1 MNTDISESTDE
12 TEIGDLTEQDSPK
25 LPSQLEHRAE
35 RIRSSVA
42 RLTSSSV
49 NELEG
54 LTLELNA
61 LQEFLKSETD
71 RVQREVESAL
81 AGLRIIIETI
91 SPWKSIPTSVATPR
105 REVLNGVKGTK
116 RLSGRG
122 KLTQAIRSRN
132 CLGRS

>member
-1 MNTDISESTDE
+1 MNTDVSESADE

-42 RLTSSSV
+42 RLTSSSI

-81 AGLRIIIETI
+81 AGLRLIIETI
-91 SPWKSIPTSVATPR
+91 SPWKSIPTRVATPR

-116 RLSGRG
+116 RPSEG
-122 KLTQAIRSRN
+122 TN
-132 CLGRS
+132 

>member
-1 MNTDISESTDE
+1 MNTDVSESADE

-42 RLTSSSV
+42 RLTSSSI

-81 AGLRIIIETI
+81 AGIRIIIETI
-91 SPWKSIPTSVATPR
+91 SPWESIPTSTKTQK
-105 REVLNGVKGTK
+105 REGLNASKGFK
-116 RLSGRG
+116 RLSDG
-122 KLTQAIRSRN
+122 TH
-132 CLGRS
+132 

>member
-1 MNTDISESTDE
+1 MNTDVSESADE

-25 LPSQLEHRAE
+25 LPAQLEHRAE

-42 RLTSSSV
+42 RLTSSSI

-71 RVQREVESAL
+71 RVQHEVESAL

-91 SPWKSIPTSVATPR
+91 SPWKSIPTRVATPR

-116 RLSGRG
+116 RPFEG
-122 KLTQAIRSRN
+122 TN
-132 CLGRS
+132 